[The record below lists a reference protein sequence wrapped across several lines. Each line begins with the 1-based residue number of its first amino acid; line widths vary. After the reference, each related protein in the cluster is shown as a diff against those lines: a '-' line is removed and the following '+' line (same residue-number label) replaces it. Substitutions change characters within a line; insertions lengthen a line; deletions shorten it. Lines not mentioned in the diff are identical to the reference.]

1 MTIMT
6 NDSVMICMGEKLEN
20 NVNESILYIIIYNN
34 IQYELFCKFFYGT
47 GVLGSV
53 LSFVIIVMI

>member
-34 IQYELFCKFFYGT
+34 I
-47 GVLGSV
+47 
-53 LSFVIIVMI
+53 